1 MCRKCVILKDGR
13 FLSFHIMNS
22 VYYLPMPNFEKTPL
36 INVDHI
42 TKDYGSGRGI
52 FDVDFKLYK
61 GECLGFLGPNG
72 AGKSTTIR
80 HIIGFST
87 PDKGMITIEGL
98 DARKQYDK
106 TLRYIGYV
114 PGEIALPSGVNGNE
128 FLTLE
133 QSLSGVHNDELK
145 NELIEYFEISK
156 SELKVD
162 TKRMSLGN
170 KRKLAIISAFMNDPD
185 ILILDEPTS
194 GLDHKMQ
201 EKFIELVKK
210 EQAKGKTILLSS
222 HIFSEVDA
230 CCTRVL
236 IIKDGKL
243 VSEITTDSLKNASNQ
258 SYTVVFKNKEDLNS
272 FKESHPNLTYFLIE
286 KENTLFFGMDDK
298 DINDLLKD
306 LSKYE
311 IVSFSNKKESLE
323 DFFMKFYQSNK
334 KFEVIK

>member
-1 MCRKCVILKDGR
+1 
-13 FLSFHIMNS
+13 
-22 VYYLPMPNFEKTPL
+22 MPNFEKTAL

-52 FDVDFKLYK
+52 FDVDFKLYR

-80 HIIGFST
+80 HIMGFST
-87 PDKGMITIEGL
+87 PDKGDITIEGL
-98 DARKQYDK
+98 DARKEYSQ

-114 PGEIALPSGVNGNE
+114 PGEIALPSGLNGNE
-128 FLTLE
+128 FLSFE
-133 QSLSGVHNDELK
+133 QSLSNNHNDQLK
-145 NELIEYFEISK
+145 NELIEYFELSPN
-156 SELKVD
+156 EMKVD

-170 KRKLAIISAFMNDPD
+170 KRKLAIISAFMKDPD

-201 EKFIELVKK
+201 EKFIELIKK
-210 EQAKGKTILLSS
+210 EQEKGKTILLSS

-258 SYTVVFKNKEDLNS
+258 SYTVVFENETDMNR
-272 FKESHPNLTYFLIE
+272 FRENHPNLVYFATE
-286 KENTLFFGMDDK
+286 KKNTLFFGMEDK
-298 DINDLLKD
+298 EVNDLVKD

-323 DFFMKFYQSNK
+323 DYFMKFYSSNK